1 MKDEAEEEEDKND
14 AEDDEE
20 EDEKID
26 QINDGNKNSLLVDL
40 SAGGKFPLVIHVN
53 FNLAFKEVVVR
64 CRMMSL
70 HNQHQI
76 RDSETSF
83 LKIAWLFQKFV

>member
-14 AEDDEE
+14 AEE

-40 SAGGKFPLVIHVN
+40 SAGGIFPLVI
-53 FNLAFKEVVVR
+53 
-64 CRMMSL
+64 
-70 HNQHQI
+70 
-76 RDSETSF
+76 
-83 LKIAWLFQKFV
+83 